1 MMKLNG
7 FAVLSLGLVMAILL
21 LTHWGIKVK
30 EEKAIIQEEKKQ
42 LSNEITALEGLK
54 YTLQI
59 EVDSLMGLYGKVA
72 QENELLKKLL
82 YDTNTKLIKSKYDF
96 NEFRLESA
104 TAIHSLKES
113 VQRLVK
119 AKSTFENTIQ
129 ATQKEN
135 ELFLAQAGIDR
146 STFDKILITSDEP
159 EVVFQELQEAYTY
172 VVANRKDAEANAR
185 LRRIRANQKP
195 RAIDKKTL
203 RATGFRTELE
213 RNGGKA
219 TIKGKRVK
227 KILISFDLEQVPDEY
242 LGEQELYLVI
252 QDDRNQIIYNNGK
265 PAKVSIKGLMQS
277 MPVVQSK
284 RSTLEKKQRITFDF
298 ELKRKLGKG
307 YYIVLVY
314 AKSGLLGKTSFR
326 VD

>member
-21 LTHWGIKVK
+21 LTHWGLKVK
-30 EEKAIIQEEKKQ
+30 EEKIIIQEEKQQ
-42 LSNEITALEGLK
+42 LSKEITALEELK
-54 YTLQI
+54 YSLQVN
-59 EVDSLMGLYGKVA
+59 VDSLMGVYGKVVK
-72 QENELLKKLL
+72 ENELLKKLL
-82 YDTNTKLIKSKYDF
+82 YHTNTKLIKDKYDF

-113 VQRLVK
+113 VQRLLK

-129 ATQKEN
+129 ATEKEN

-146 STFDKILITSDEP
+146 LTFDEILFTSDEP
-159 EVVFQELQEAYTY
+159 EVVFQELQEEYTY
-172 VVANRKDAEANAR
+172 VVTNKKDVEANAR

-203 RATGFRTELE
+203 RATAFRTELE

-227 KILISFDLEQVPDEY
+227 RILISFDLDQVPDEY

-252 QDDRNQIIYNNGK
+252 QDERRQIIYDNGK
-265 PAKVSIKGLMQS
+265 MAHVSIKGLMRS
-277 MPVVQSK
+277 MKVVQTK
-284 RSTLEKKQRITFDF
+284 VDTLEKKQRITFDF
-298 ELKRKLGKG
+298 EVKRKLGKG
-307 YYIVLVY
+307 YYLSYVY